1 MLDQIDIKVL
11 NMLQE
16 KGRTKRNV
24 LAEAVGLSVPSLSE
38 RIKKLEEHSVISGY
52 YTKLDRKYF
61 GYDIMSFI
69 TVEMDSSKNY
79 AKLAAN
85 VKKTPEILECYS
97 VLGEG
102 SHIMKAIVKDT
113 SALENLL
120 GKIQSWPGV
129 TRTLTSFVL
138 STIKETTKINLKYK
152 E

>member
-1 MLDQIDIKVL
+1 
-11 NMLQE
+11 
-16 KGRTKRNV
+16 
-24 LAEAVGLSVPSLSE
+24 
-38 RIKKLEEHSVISGY
+38 
-52 YTKLDRKYF
+52 
-61 GYDIMSFI
+61 MSFI

-79 AKLAAN
+79 AKLVAN
-85 VKKTPEILECYS
+85 VNKTPEILECYS

-102 SHIMKAIVKDT
+102 SHILKAIVKDT